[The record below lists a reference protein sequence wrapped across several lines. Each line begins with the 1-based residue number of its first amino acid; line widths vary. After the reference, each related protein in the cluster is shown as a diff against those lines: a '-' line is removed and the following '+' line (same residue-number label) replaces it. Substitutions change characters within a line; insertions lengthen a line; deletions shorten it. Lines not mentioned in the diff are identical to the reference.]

1 MQRALLGRRHPHPRA
16 PGDPHGEGGGVVAG
30 RLDLLDAG
38 GDEGRDTVGD
48 AEKLVTAVDVGPV
61 VAQGDEVLVGDE
73 EGVASEGHLEEGGE
87 VRADTLVA
95 RARDDDDGDGAVN
108 RGGAGGGEEG
118 LAGVVV
124 LGDLDEQAVVR
135 RDLRGPLVRGEDLG
149 ERQVDDAVGG
159 ALGEGGRDLH
169 GQELGLAAHE
179 DGGGSLH
186 EALET
191 LGEGGDEV
199 LAGVH
204 APIATGSLLC
214 KGIV

>member
-1 MQRALLGRRHPHPRA
+1 M
-16 PGDPHGEGGGVVAG
+16 
-30 RLDLLDAG
+30 
-38 GDEGRDTVGD
+38 
-48 AEKLVTAVDVGPV
+48 
-61 VAQGDEVLVGDE
+61 GDE
-73 EGVASEGHLEEGGE
+73 EGIASEGRLEEGGE

-95 RARDDDDGDGAVN
+95 RARDDDDGDGAVS

-186 EALET
+186 EARET
-191 LGEGGDEV
+191 LGEGGDEM